1 MAPSS
6 TPLQTQAGSVARWI
20 GFVSGRSV
28 GMMSYGNKALDFVA
42 TGPQLFG
49 GTESIIDPL
58 DLQPG
63 LSAEVQQAK
72 KLMGHCLLFL

>member
-49 GTESIIDPL
+49 GYRIRN
-58 DLQPG
+58 
-63 LSAEVQQAK
+63 
-72 KLMGHCLLFL
+72 

>member
-1 MAPSS
+1 M
-6 TPLQTQAGSVARWI
+6 
-20 GFVSGRSV
+20 

-63 LSAEVQQAK
+63 LSVEVQQSK
-72 KLMGHCLLFL
+72 KQIGHCLLFLQLQQIRIKRQMKTCSQETLPPL

>member
-6 TPLQTQAGSVARWI
+6 TPLQTQAGSLARWI
-20 GFVSGRSV
+20 GFASGRPV
-28 GMMSYGNKALDFVA
+28 GMMPYGNKALDFVA

-63 LSAEVQQAK
+63 LSVEVQQSK
-72 KLMGHCLLFL
+72 K